1 MPIKTK
7 LSNDMLATL
16 TAGAQVL
23 EEDSLGPKV
32 YRLADGNFLK
42 LFRRKRLISSALF
55 VPYSDRFWRNAV
67 RLKDL
72 GILTLTPLQLYEL
85 ENSSLSAVLYS
96 PLKGKTLKDVYLD
109 APDVFDKHLQSLIDF
124 IRTLHRRGIYFRSL
138 HLGNIVLT
146 PEGTLGLIDIADLSV
161 QRSPLSK
168 AKARRNLV
176 HFSRLLD
183 NLGIAEQFPLAAL
196 TSGILEN

>member
-7 LSNDMLATL
+7 LSSEMLTTL
-16 TAGAQVL
+16 TAGAQVV

-32 YRLADGNFLK
+32 YRLTDGNFLK

-67 RLKDL
+67 RLKEL
-72 GILTLTPLQLYEL
+72 GIPTLTPLELYVL
-85 ENSSLSAVLYS
+85 DNSSLSAVLYR
-96 PLKGKTLKDVYLD
+96 PLLGRTLKDIYLD
-109 APDVFDKHLQSLIDF
+109 EPEAFGKHLQGLIDF
-124 IRTLHRRGIYFRSL
+124 IRTLHHRGIYFRSL
-138 HLGNIVLT
+138 HLGNIVST

-161 QRSPLSK
+161 QRRPLSK
-168 AKARRNLV
+168 AKARRNLA

-183 NLGIAEQFPLAAL
+183 NLGLAEQFPLAAL
-196 TSGILEN
+196 TSAVLES

>member
-16 TAGAQVL
+16 TADAHVL
-23 EEDSLGPKV
+23 EEDSFGPKV

-42 LFRRKRLISSALF
+42 LFRRKRLFSSALL
-55 VPYSDRFWRNAV
+55 VPYSDRFWQNAV
-67 RLKDL
+67 RLAELD
-72 GILTLTPLQLYEL
+72 IPTLSPLQMYRL
-85 ENSSLSAVLYS
+85 EDASVSAVLYR
-96 PLKGKTLKDVYLD
+96 PLQGRTLKDIYLEDPD
-109 APDVFDKHLQSLIDF
+109 AFGKYLQGLIDF

-146 PEGTLGLIDIADLSV
+146 PEGKLGLIDIADLSF
-161 QRSPLSK
+161 QRRPLSK
-168 AKARRNLV
+168 AKARRNLA

-183 NLGIAEQFPLAAL
+183 NLGIAEQFPLATLISA
-196 TSGILEN
+196 ILEN

>member
-72 GILTLTPLQLYEL
+72 GIPTLTPLQLYEL

>member
-7 LSNDMLATL
+7 LSNEMLTTL
-16 TAGAQVL
+16 TAGAQVV

-32 YRLADGNFLK
+32 YRLTDGNFLK

-67 RLKDL
+67 RLKEL
-72 GILTLTPLQLYEL
+72 GIPTLTPLELYVL
-85 ENSSLSAVLYS
+85 DNSSLSAVLYR
-96 PLKGKTLKDVYLD
+96 PLVGRTLKDIYLD
-109 APDVFDKHLQSLIDF
+109 EPEAFGKHLQGLIDF
-124 IRTLHRRGIYFRSL
+124 IRTLHHRGIYFRSL
-138 HLGNIVLT
+138 HLGNIVST

-161 QRSPLSK
+161 QRRPLSK
-168 AKARRNLV
+168 AKARRNLA

-183 NLGIAEQFPLAAL
+183 NLGLAEQFPLAAL
-196 TSGILEN
+196 TSAVLES